1 MRTVP
6 FKTVVDA
13 VVRLHGIDPRG
24 DVPSDLLNAVVDHAN
39 ARVETALLA
48 WDWQEWNRT
57 EERAYRQTWNAATQF
72 KRVNGDGVPDE
83 FFYIPNMTYYGVL
96 ATAVS
101 DPPIGTLPT
110 NTTYFTPITVLD
122 TYLQYDQP
130 CKRSIGQVLG
140 IYSANPRTNCCNNG
154 SCYRYH
160 PSEFGVDICSGR
172 GPTVFVWY
180 QMPTPRYSMT
190 PYLVGKTYNRGDV
203 VFDPI
208 TGECYQALSTTT
220 LAPASGPWNRVP
232 FLQKWF
238 NFVRFGAFADSLGEI
253 DRSGTLDPNV
263 QIAAGQNAE
272 AKAMNA
278 LQQQI
283 DSMVMQ
289 GQKLRWNFKGCGR
302 YWCESL
308 PWNGSG
314 TVSTLTDECQ
324 ADAGWVYPPEPG
336 TVFVTEIIGVISG
349 ITPLIVGQDYIDV
362 VFGSAQPSVDWTPL
376 ETSIVNTVDPTPV
389 NVWPGVISNQTENGF
404 RLQLNGTPDSGNY
417 NLYWSIKG
425 ASGYFMAGP
434 STGSSGTPSTAFEV
448 SLPDESGLIG
458 TVIITPHDGG
468 AGGTFTPSTVA
479 LTAAAPS
486 ATFTYTPSTYGSRSI
501 SVTNDRGITNPA
513 ARGFISVANAYTLSG
528 PGSGVVGVPSTN
540 FTVALP
546 VGGAVIG
553 TVTVTPNDGG
563 AGGTFIP
570 STVDLTTAAPSATF
584 TYTPASTGSKTISAT
599 NSGGLTNPAPLT
611 YSATAPF
618 VDTFTGT
625 SALTAHTADT
635 GHTWGVLITG
645 LTCTMQVASGSL
657 YDQITSTPEVCSN
670 YTPATA
676 DQDATITLIKQAISG
691 APEAGIWLRATID
704 ATNPRGYMGRF
715 VEGTGFQFYRLDP
728 GQTYVQLGSNV
739 AATLANGDT
748 LRFTVTGT
756 GATVTL
762 TLYKNGVQ
770 VAQTTD
776 NNANRIVSNG
786 KVGLHLHDPL
796 TGGTNNYRIDQV
808 SAT

>member
-83 FFYIPNMTYYGVL
+83 FFYIPNMTYYTVL
-96 ATAVS
+96 STAVS

-110 NTTYFTPITVLD
+110 NTTYFAVLDPID

-154 SCYRYH
+154 SCYKYH

-314 TVSTLTDECQ
+314 TVTTLTDECQ

-349 ITPLIVGQDYIDV
+349 ITPLISGQDYIDV

-434 STGSSGTPSTAFEV
+434 STGPSGTPSTAFEV

-468 AGGTFTPSTVA
+468 GGGTFTPATVA
-479 LTAAAPS
+479 
-486 ATFTYTPSTYGSRSI
+486 
-501 SVTNDRGITNPA
+501 
-513 ARGFISVANAYTLSG
+513 
-528 PGSGVVGVPSTN
+528 
-540 FTVALP
+540 
-546 VGGAVIG
+546 
-553 TVTVTPNDGG
+553 
-563 AGGTFIP
+563 
-570 STVDLTTAAPSATF
+570 LTTAAPTATF
-584 TYTPASTGSKTISAT
+584 TYTPASSGAKTISVT
-599 NSGGLTNPAPLT
+599 NNRALTNPASRT
-611 YSATAPF
+611 YTVIHVPVLVVHDSFTDANGTALPSHTM
-618 VDTFTGT
+618 DLGTGWT
-625 SALTAHTADT
+625 RFK
-635 GHTWGVLITG
+635 GTG
-645 LTCTMQVASGSL
+645 LNQVTIQSNKAQSFTDGATEYAYSTESGVS
-657 YDQITSTPEVCSN
+657 
-670 YTPATA
+670 
-676 DQDATITLIKQAISG
+676 DATVEASVVFGG
-691 APEAGIWLRATID
+691 ADNFHLNMMI
-704 ATNPRGYMGRF
+704 
-715 VEGTGFQFYRLDP
+715 
-728 GQTYVQLGSNV
+728 
-739 AATLANGDT
+739 
-748 LRFTVTGT
+748 LRFTDASNFWACRIAGDGVITLRKYVGGVETIVDTDAVSVIAGTPIAVSAVLSGTSIAVTAGGVTVNATDSFNQSATKHGFSTYLSSGTSNTIDEFKVTG
-756 GATVTL
+756 
-762 TLYKNGVQ
+762 
-770 VAQTTD
+770 
-776 NNANRIVSNG
+776 
-786 KVGLHLHDPL
+786 
-796 TGGTNNYRIDQV
+796 
-808 SAT
+808 